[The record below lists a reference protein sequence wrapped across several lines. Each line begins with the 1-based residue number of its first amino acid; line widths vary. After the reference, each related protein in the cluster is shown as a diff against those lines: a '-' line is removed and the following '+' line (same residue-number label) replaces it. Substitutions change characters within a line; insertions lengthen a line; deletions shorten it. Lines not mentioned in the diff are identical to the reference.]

1 MQLGVISGNVGSP
14 SQGVQEA
21 IISGYVVPGHVGSPG
36 QGGAGRSHLRSC
48 RVPNLGSSGWGV

>member
-36 QGGAGRSHLRSC
+36 QGGAGRGHLRSC
-48 RVPNLGSSGWGV
+48 RVI